1 MSIEEIAHS
10 DLEVPKRTPASNC
23 PRSLPTC
30 RAGPCQ
36 IPQPA
41 PAARA
46 TDNEEPTHGVD
57 PEAEAAE
64 PLHALESQLLI
75 RERFGLASLL
85 HQDPAHAAARRL
97 AAYQARMTSA
107 TGELAA
113 AFAEDQPL
121 ITRDALG
128 DDRTGQLLAWASTA
142 RIAVV
147 APASGAAAILA
158 ELGPCVADFPG
169 LTKVG
174 QELATA
180 SLSGAI
186 ALPEHIEDVSAQHQA
201 AASVNAA
208 IAQAP
213 GPCSP
218 RSAASSTR
226 AEPEANRRN
235 PIVHLTWLRWTS
247 RSLAQLRT

>member
-1 MSIEEIAHS
+1 M
-10 DLEVPKRTPASNC
+10 
-23 PRSLPTC
+23 
-30 RAGPCQ
+30 
-36 IPQPA
+36 
-41 PAARA
+41 
-46 TDNEEPTHGVD
+46 GVD
-57 PEAEAAE
+57 PEAKAAE
-64 PLHALESQLLI
+64 PLRALESQLLI
-75 RERFGLASLL
+75 QERFGLASLL

-128 DDRTGQLLAWASTA
+128 DDRTGQLLAWASAA

-201 AASVNAA
+201 AASVRGHR
-208 IAQAP
+208 P
-213 GPCSP
+213 GPGPARHRPAAQRQVRVLSKRRIGETRSCTSP
-218 RSAASSTR
+218 GSG
-226 AEPEANRRN
+226 
-235 PIVHLTWLRWTS
+235 WTS
-247 RSLAQLRT
+247 RSLAKLRTYLSVVGERVRASGSR